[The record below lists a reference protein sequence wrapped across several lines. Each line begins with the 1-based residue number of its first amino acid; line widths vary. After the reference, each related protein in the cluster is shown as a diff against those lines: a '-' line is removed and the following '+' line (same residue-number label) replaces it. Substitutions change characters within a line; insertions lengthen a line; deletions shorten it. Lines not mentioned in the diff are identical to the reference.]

1 MLTLNF
7 NLPLKQTL
15 IVQTGSFTIVCGVQ
29 FFSKYSNLF
38 NIFLLVWHPHI
49 YHKLVDKGMGKLF

>member
-15 IVQTGSFTIVCGVQ
+15 IVQTGSFTVSAVSS
-29 FFSKYSNLF
+29 FLVNTLNLF